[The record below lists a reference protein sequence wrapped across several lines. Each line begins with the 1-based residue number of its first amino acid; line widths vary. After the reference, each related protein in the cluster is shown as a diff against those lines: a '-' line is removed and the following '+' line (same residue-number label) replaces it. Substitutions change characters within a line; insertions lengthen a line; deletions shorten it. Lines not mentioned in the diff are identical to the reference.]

1 MQNPLN
7 NITGL
12 PSFSQV
18 KPEHI
23 KEAVSAS
30 IENCKNTV
38 ISTVDKNQDNPTWD
52 NVIAPIEEADDRFSK
67 IWSVVSHLN
76 SVMNTDELRAAYEE
90 CLPMISDYSTFVG
103 QYRPLYDV
111 MVKIKN
117 SDAFGLMTKAQ
128 RKSVENS
135 IRDFVLTGVGLE
147 EKAQKRFGEISQKL
161 SLLQSKFANNVL
173 DATYDYIKHVSDKNE
188 LEGLP
193 QGVLNLAS
201 SEAKKR
207 DLEGYVFTLEMPS
220 YLPLLTYADNRAL
233 RQEMYEAYNTR
244 ASELGPSA
252 NKFDNT
258 SIIDEILKLRQEEA
272 QILGFKSYAHLS
284 LATKMAKEPEEV
296 IAFLTDL
303 ADKSLAQGRKEIEAL
318 ESFAKENGVDKL
330 EPWDVAYYSEKLRQ
344 KEYAYNAEELRPYF
358 PVDKVIHGLF
368 ECAQRVY
375 SISFRNRFGVDTWHE
390 DVECY
395 DVYDEFGSKI
405 GTFYLDLYARSGKR
419 GGAWMDECQSRRYRM
434 DGALQLPVAYLV
446 CNFTPPIN
454 GRQSQLTHDEVV
466 TLFHEFGHGLNQ
478 LLTRIDIADVSG
490 INGVPWDAVELP
502 SQFNENFA
510 WEEEVL
516 SFLSSHITTHEPLPK
531 DKLES
536 LIKAKNFHSALSMLR
551 QLTFAL
557 FDFRIHFEYKDDG
570 KSHVYEILND
580 VVSKYQVT
588 PRYDNSRFPNS
599 FNHIFAGGY
608 AAGYYSY
615 KWAEVL
621 AADAFGRFEED
632 GIFNKET
639 GLAFRDHIMASGGAE
654 DPMVSFTAFRGRK
667 PKVDALLIKSGIN
680 YK

>member
-7 NITGL
+7 KITGL

-23 KEAVSAS
+23 KEAVSAA

-52 NVIAPIEEADDRFSK
+52 NVIAPIEEADDCFSK

-233 RQEMYEAYNTR
+233 RQEVCMR
-244 ASELGPSA
+244 P
-252 NKFDNT
+252 
-258 SIIDEILKLRQEEA
+258 II
-272 QILGFKSYAHLS
+272 
-284 LATKMAKEPEEV
+284 P
-296 IAFLTDL
+296 
-303 ADKSLAQGRKEIEAL
+303 
-318 ESFAKENGVDKL
+318 
-330 EPWDVAYYSEKLRQ
+330 
-344 KEYAYNAEELRPYF
+344 
-358 PVDKVIHGLF
+358 
-368 ECAQRVY
+368 
-375 SISFRNRFGVDTWHE
+375 
-390 DVECY
+390 
-395 DVYDEFGSKI
+395 
-405 GTFYLDLYARSGKR
+405 
-419 GGAWMDECQSRRYRM
+419 
-434 DGALQLPVAYLV
+434 
-446 CNFTPPIN
+446 
-454 GRQSQLTHDEVV
+454 
-466 TLFHEFGHGLNQ
+466 
-478 LLTRIDIADVSG
+478 
-490 INGVPWDAVELP
+490 
-502 SQFNENFA
+502 
-510 WEEEVL
+510 
-516 SFLSSHITTHEPLPK
+516 
-531 DKLES
+531 
-536 LIKAKNFHSALSMLR
+536 
-551 QLTFAL
+551 
-557 FDFRIHFEYKDDG
+557 
-570 KSHVYEILND
+570 
-580 VVSKYQVT
+580 
-588 PRYDNSRFPNS
+588 
-599 FNHIFAGGY
+599 
-608 AAGYYSY
+608 
-615 KWAEVL
+615 
-621 AADAFGRFEED
+621 
-632 GIFNKET
+632 
-639 GLAFRDHIMASGGAE
+639 
-654 DPMVSFTAFRGRK
+654 
-667 PKVDALLIKSGIN
+667 
-680 YK
+680 